1 MGLSDLRRANEHIVC
16 NVESASFSL
25 YCDACS
31 DDNCRD
37 LQFVLPLESVNVIEG
52 LMRGDELRSDA
63 DIVAG
68 DEYRIAYNA
77 SWSAAKVS
85 DFRGQ
90 WSLELKH
97 VEIGQRHVQVTQ
109 QLIINLIS
117 DDGVMVRAILF
128 TLSGELKF
136 KPLLW
141 VASKLS
147 SERSYTVIHVKE
159 IPDGIFAELALG
171 A

>member
-1 MGLSDLRRANEHIVC
+1 MGLSDLRRANKHIVC
-16 NVESASFSL
+16 KVESASFNL
-25 YCDACS
+25 NCDAFS
-31 DDNCRD
+31 DDNYRD
-37 LQFVLPLESVNVIEG
+37 IQFILPLESINVTEG
-52 LMRGDELRSDA
+52 LMRGDELRSDV

-68 DEYRIAYNA
+68 DEYRIACNA

-90 WSLELKH
+90 WSLKLEH
-97 VEIGQRHVQVTQ
+97 VEIGQRHIQITQ
-109 QLIINLIS
+109 KLIINLIS
-117 DDGVMVRAILF
+117 DDGVIVRAILF
-128 TLSGELKF
+128 TLSGKLKF

-147 SERSYTVIHVKE
+147 SERSYTVIRVKE
-159 IPDGIFAELALG
+159 VPDGIFAELTLG